1 MTPYFFPQIIFV
13 VVLLI
18 LTILTY
24 AMHDLALNVSTI

>member
-18 LTILTY
+18 LTY